1 MNNFPYLG
9 VVMTPRSFVQLTL
22 LLLISIYCLI
32 NFRKMSIAARLLS
45 GVIFVS
51 LISECL
57 ARYLASA
64 IGTTF
69 PPYHFLIPILI
80 LLHGLIYFEYIKV
93 GRMRMNILMPIALL
107 TVVSCSLFYQGLM
120 DFPYIQFS
128 VLGLFCVV
136 LSLAQFRIML
146 LNHSESPLY
155 LRTLFWYSAA
165 NFIFYSIL
173 CLVFSIFHFLTP
185 FWRAEFDWIYD
196 LIFILNL
203 ILYLTYFIGIYVD
216 VKTAKNGLNE

>member
-1 MNNFPYLG
+1 MNNFSYLG

-22 LLLISIYCLI
+22 LLLISIYCLL
-32 NFRKMSIAARLLS
+32 NFRKMSNAARLLS
-45 GVIFVS
+45 SVIFIS

-57 ARYLASA
+57 ARYMASA

-80 LLHGLIYFEYIKV
+80 LLHGLLFRQFVYGGGTKLKLLMTIAISIV
-93 GRMRMNILMPIALL
+93 ILSSI
-107 TVVSCSLFYQGLM
+107 FYQGLM
-120 DFPYIQFS
+120 EFPFVQFS
-128 VLGLFCVV
+128 VLGLFSIV
-136 LSLAQFRIML
+136 LSLAQFKEML
-146 LNHSESPLY
+146 LNRSDLQLY
-155 LRTLFWYSAA
+155 RRTIFWYSAG

-173 CLVFSIFHFLTP
+173 CFVFSIFHFLTP